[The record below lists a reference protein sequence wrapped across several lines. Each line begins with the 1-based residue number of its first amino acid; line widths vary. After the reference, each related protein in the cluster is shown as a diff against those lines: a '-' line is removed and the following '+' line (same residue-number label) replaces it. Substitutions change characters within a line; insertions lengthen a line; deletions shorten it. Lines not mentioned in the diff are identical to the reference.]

1 MYLKSFHKK
10 FLLLGKP
17 LPSSVHPYFFQ
28 MHLSQGPS
36 DSADHN
42 LLSCEIEKKN
52 HVCICMYLCYSA
64 ISGFLLIIH
73 RNCRRFVSVTS
84 FEVQKET
91 YTQ

>member
-42 LLSCEIEKKN
+42 LLSCEIEKKIMYVY
-52 HVCICMYLCYSA
+52 VCIY
-64 ISGFLLIIH
+64 
-73 RNCRRFVSVTS
+73 VTVQSVV
-84 FEVQKET
+84 FF
-91 YTQ
+91 